1 MADNLAPSPI
11 CSLLLERLEGVSS
24 GEIDAKTLAMSI
36 LEQLTLIE
44 RTRREIVSRLESYSG
59 DGIVLAA
66 DKIEDI
72 KASLNDYEAALKDAA
87 SYLESG
93 DAEKGNSAVD
103 NLIKV
108 GSGGRLVFEG
118 YTPEEAEMGPTAMPI
133 VNVLVHLCGA
143 HAVGEVSKEAVVRTM
158 TSIVANCC
166 LLTYDLED
174 NKEADAYARDILVG
188 AYNNFS
194 DAVLE
199 LEPLLDLGA
208 EAVNA
213 QIDII
218 IETGNSLKEAITKFS
233 VAMATRGPSK
243 MELANVILNTASGW
257 RKGSIPTESFSES
270 LAQFKT
276 SIDDLWREIESIV
289 SIPNSCPDI
298 AEEAV
303 NCRKAF
309 EKHFEAIA
317 LFEAVI
323 NGEEDKFD
331 EAFKLLTEAADELDA
346 SKEKF
351 NRIGEQVDKVP
362 CVHCGTLNV
371 PGSNVCSNC
380 GAKILNPNMGSSSSI
395 DFQEGGGAMN
405 PDGNAGNNLVM
416 TENLLIL
423 FDAVNK
429 VAEGKIGADEYN
441 EVLNWFANLI
451 DEHLI
456 NMPPEPEVDTTG
468 FSEEEVEQ
476 MKAFQD
482 RIAGYRASIDEGA
495 HAMLD
500 AVEHM
505 RQYVVDNNSLNL
517 VEGVRELRDAS
528 ITVQTAAKE
537 VGELIESCKAQGSLA
552 AAESEE

>member
-11 CSLLLERLEGVSS
+11 CSILLERLEGVSS
-24 GEIDAKTLAMSI
+24 GELDAKTLAMSI

-44 RTRREIVSRLESYSG
+44 RTRREIISRLENYSG
-59 DGIVLAA
+59 MGFVLAA
-66 DKIEDI
+66 DKLEDI

-118 YTPEEAEMGPTAMPI
+118 YTPEDAEMGPTAMPI
-133 VNVLVHLCGA
+133 VNILVHLCGA
-143 HAVGEVSKEAVVRTM
+143 HAAGEVSKEAVVRTM

-174 NKEADAYARDILVG
+174 NKEADPYSRDILVG

-208 EAVNA
+208 ESVNA

-218 IETGNSLKEAITKFS
+218 IETGNALKEAITKFS

-257 RKGSIPTESFSES
+257 RKGSIATENFSES

-276 SIDDLWREIESIV
+276 SLDDLWREIESIV
-289 SIPNSCPDI
+289 AIPNSCPDI

-317 LFEAVI
+317 MFEAVL
-323 NGEEDKFD
+323 NGEENKFD
-331 EAFKLLTEAADELDA
+331 EAFNLLVEAANDLDA

-351 NRIGEQVDKVP
+351 NKIGEQVDKVP
-362 CVHCGTLNV
+362 CVHCGSLNV

-395 DFQEGGGAMN
+395 DFQEGGSMN
-405 PDGNAGNNLVM
+405 ADGNAANNLVM

-429 VAEGKIGADEYN
+429 VAEGKIDANEYN
-441 EVLNWFANLI
+441 EVLNWFANLV

-456 NMPPEPEVDTTG
+456 NMAPEPEVDTSG
-468 FSEEEVEQ
+468 FNEEEVEQ
-476 MKAFQD
+476 MRAFQE

-495 HAMLD
+495 HAML
-500 AVEHM
+500 AAIEHM
-505 RQYVVDNNSLNL
+505 RQYIVDNNSLNL

-528 ITVQTAAKE
+528 IIVQTAAKE
-537 VGELIESCKAQGSLA
+537 VGELIEACKEQGGMP